1 MKNLIK
7 FILFL
12 MYTIGV
18 FFVEDYM
25 AFGLIALFNIFL
37 MVIAKINLK
46 NAFNNTIKILPFILF
61 TIVIN
66 LIFADLKFSI
76 LIGIRLI
83 LIRNLTYI
91 FSKTISYMEFAR
103 VIEKI
108 VYPLKLFGV
117 NPEEIGLIVI
127 IALSFIPI
135 IKSEF
140 DQIRNVLKVKAIK
153 PTTFNMLKNL
163 GLIFKPFLIS
173 VMQRI
178 NEIEMSL
185 KAKGYQE

>member
-18 FFVEDYM
+18 FFVEDYIS
-25 AFGLIALFNIFL
+25 FGLIALLNIFL
-37 MVIAKINLK
+37 MIIAKINLK
-46 NAFNNTIKILPFILF
+46 KAFKNTIKILPFILF
-61 TIVIN
+61 TIAIN

-83 LIRNLTYI
+83 LIRNLTYV

-103 VIEKI
+103 VIEKM
-108 VYPLKLFGV
+108 VYPLKLFGI

-135 IKSEF
+135 IKNEF
-140 DQIRNVLKVKAIK
+140 EQIRNVLKVKGIR
-153 PTTFNMLKNL
+153 PTTFNLLKNL

-173 VMQRI
+173 VMQRL

>member
-18 FFVEDYM
+18 FFVEDYIS
-25 AFGLIALFNIFL
+25 FGLIAVFNIIL
-37 MVIAKINLK
+37 MVISKINLRK
-46 NAFNNTIKILPFILF
+46 ALNNTIKLMPFILF
-61 TIVIN
+61 TIAIN
-66 LIFADLKFSI
+66 TIFADLKFSI

-103 VIEKI
+103 VIEKMM
-108 VYPLKLFGV
+108 YPLKLFGI

-140 DQIRNVLKVKAIK
+140 DQIRNVLKVKGIR
-153 PTTFNMLKNL
+153 PSTINMLKNL

-173 VMQRI
+173 VMQRL

>member
-12 MYTIGV
+12 IYSVGI
-18 FFVEDYM
+18 FFIENYIIL
-25 AFGLIALFNIFL
+25 ALIVMFNIVL
-37 MVIAKINLK
+37 MIITNTNLK
-46 NAFNNTIKILPFILF
+46 DALDNTIKLLPFILF
-61 TIVIN
+61 TIAIN
-66 LIFADLKFSI
+66 TIFSDLKFSI

-91 FSKTISYMEFAR
+91 FSKNISYMEFAGI
-103 VIEKI
+103 IEKM
-108 VYPLKLFGV
+108 VYPLKIFGI
-117 NPEEIGLIVI
+117 NPEETGLIVI

-135 IKSEF
+135 IKNEF
-140 DQIRNVLKVKAIK
+140 EQIRIVLKVKGIK
-153 PTTFNMLKNL
+153 PTTFNLLKNL
-163 GLIFKPFLIS
+163 VLIFKPFLIS
-173 VMQRI
+173 VMQRL

>member
-1 MKNLIK
+1 MRNLIK

-12 MYTIGV
+12 IYTVGV
-18 FFVEDYM
+18 FFIEDYIM
-25 AFGLIALFNIFL
+25 FLLIALFNILL
-37 MVIAKINLK
+37 MAIAKINLK
-46 NAFNNTIKILPFILF
+46 NAFNNTIKLLPFILF

-66 LIFADLKFSI
+66 TMFADLEFSI

-91 FSKTISYMEFAR
+91 FSKTISYMEFAG
-103 VIEKI
+103 VIEKMM
-108 VYPLKLFGV
+108 YPLKLFGI
-117 NPEEIGLIVI
+117 NPEETGLIVI

-140 DQIRNVLKVKAIK
+140 DQIRNVLKVKGIK

-173 VMQRI
+173 VMQRL

>member
-12 MYTIGV
+12 MYTVGV
-18 FFVEDYM
+18 FFVENYI

-37 MVIAKINLK
+37 MIVSKINLRK
-46 NAFNNTIKILPFILF
+46 ALNNTIKLIPFILF
-61 TIVIN
+61 TIAIN
-66 LIFADLKFSI
+66 MIFADLKFSI

-103 VIEKI
+103 VIEKMMH
-108 VYPLKLFGV
+108 PLKLFGI

-135 IKSEF
+135 IKNEF
-140 DQIRNVLKVKAIK
+140 DQIRNVLKVKGIK
-153 PTTFNMLKNL
+153 PTTLNLLKNL

-173 VMQRI
+173 VMQRL

>member
-18 FFVEDYM
+18 FFVEDYISV
-25 AFGLIALFNIFL
+25 GLIALFNIIF
-37 MVIAKINLK
+37 MIIAKISLK
-46 NAFNNTIKILPFILF
+46 NALNNTIKLLPFILF
-61 TIVIN
+61 TIAIN
-66 LIFADLKFSI
+66 TIFAGLKFSI

-91 FSKTISYMEFAR
+91 FSKTISYMEFAG
-103 VIEKI
+103 VIEKM
-108 VYPLKLFGV
+108 VYPLKLFGI

-135 IKSEF
+135 IKNEF
-140 DQIRNVLKVKAIK
+140 DQIRNVLKVKGIK

-173 VMQRI
+173 VMQRL

>member
-18 FFVEDYM
+18 FVVEDYIS
-25 AFGLIALFNIFL
+25 FGLIVLFNIVL
-37 MVIAKINLK
+37 MLTSKINLK
-46 NAFNNTIKILPFILF
+46 NAIQNIIKLLPFILF
-61 TIVIN
+61 TVAIN
-66 LIFADLKFSI
+66 VIFAELDFAI
-76 LIGIRLI
+76 IGIRLI

-91 FSKTISYMEFAR
+91 FSKTISYMEFAE
-103 VIEKI
+103 VTKKI
-108 VYPLKLFGV
+108 VYPLKIFGI

-135 IKSEF
+135 IKNEF
-140 DQIRNVLKVKAIK
+140 DQIRNVLKVKGIK
-153 PTTFNMLKNL
+153 PTTFNLLKNL
-163 GLIFKPFLIS
+163 GLVFKPFLIL
-173 VMQRI
+173 VMKRL
-178 NEIEMSL
+178 NEIEITI

>member
-18 FFVEDYM
+18 FFVEDYIS
-25 AFGLIALFNIFL
+25 FGLIALFNIIL
-37 MVIAKINLK
+37 MIIAKISLK
-46 NAFNNTIKILPFILF
+46 NAFNNTIKLMPFILF
-61 TIVIN
+61 TIAIN
-66 LIFADLKFSI
+66 TIFVDLRFSI

-103 VIEKI
+103 VIEKM
-108 VYPLKLFGV
+108 VYPLKLFGI

-135 IKSEF
+135 IKNEF
-140 DQIRNVLKVKAIK
+140 DQIRNVLKVKGIK
-153 PTTFNMLKNL
+153 PTTFNLLKNL

-173 VMQRI
+173 IMQRL

>member
-18 FFVEDYM
+18 FFVEDYIS
-25 AFGLIALFNIFL
+25 FGLIALFNIFL
-37 MVIAKINLK
+37 MIIAKINLK
-46 NAFNNTIKILPFILF
+46 KAFKNTIKILPFILF
-61 TIVIN
+61 TIAIN

-103 VIEKI
+103 VIEKM
-108 VYPLKLFGV
+108 VYPLKLFGI

-135 IKSEF
+135 IKNEF
-140 DQIRNVLKVKAIK
+140 EQIRNVLKVKGIR
-153 PTTFNMLKNL
+153 PNTFNLLKNL

-173 VMQRI
+173 VMQRL

>member
-18 FFVEDYM
+18 FFVEDYIS
-25 AFGLIALFNIFL
+25 FGLIVLFNIGL
-37 MVIAKINLK
+37 MIVAKISLK
-46 NAFNNTIKILPFILF
+46 KAFKNTIKILPFILF
-61 TIVIN
+61 TIAIN
-66 LIFADLKFSI
+66 TIFADFKFSI

-91 FSKTISYMEFAR
+91 FSKTISYMEFAE
-103 VIEKI
+103 VTKKI
-108 VYPLKLFGV
+108 VYPLKIFGI

-135 IKSEF
+135 IKNEF
-140 DQIRNVLKVKAIK
+140 DQIRNVLKVKGIR
-153 PTTFNMLKNL
+153 PNTFNLLKNL

>member
-1 MKNLIK
+1 MRNLIK

-12 MYTIGV
+12 IYSVGV
-18 FFVEDYM
+18 FFIEDYM
-25 AFGLIALFNIFL
+25 ILALIVMFNIVL
-37 MVIAKINLK
+37 TIISNINLK
-46 NAFNNTIKILPFILF
+46 DALNNTIKLLPFILF
-61 TIVIN
+61 TVAIN
-66 LIFADLKFSI
+66 TIFADLKFSI

-91 FSKTISYMEFAR
+91 FSKNISYMEFAR
-103 VIEKI
+103 VIEKM
-108 VYPLKLFGV
+108 VYPLKIFGI

-135 IKSEF
+135 IKNEF
-140 DQIRNVLKVKAIK
+140 EQIRNVLKVKGIE
-153 PTTFNMLKNL
+153 PTTFNLLKNL

-173 VMQRI
+173 VMQRL

>member
-12 MYTIGV
+12 IYTVGI
-18 FFVEDYM
+18 FFIDAYIE
-25 AFGLIALFNIFL
+25 FGLIVIFHIIL
-37 MVIAKINLK
+37 MIVAKINLK
-46 NAFNNTIKILPFILF
+46 NAIKNTVKLLPFILF
-61 TIVIN
+61 TIAIN
-66 LIFADLKFSI
+66 TIFADLKFSI

-91 FSKTISYMEFAR
+91 FSKTISYMEFAG
-103 VIEKI
+103 VIEKL
-108 VYPLKLFGV
+108 VYPLKIFGI

-135 IKSEF
+135 IKNEF
-140 DQIRNVLKVKAIK
+140 EQIRNVLKAKAIK
-153 PTTFNMLKNL
+153 PTTVNLLKNS

-173 VMQRI
+173 VMQRL

>member
-18 FFVEDYM
+18 FFVEEYIS
-25 AFGLIALFNIFL
+25 FGLIAVFNIFL
-37 MVIAKINLK
+37 MIIAKINLK
-46 NAFNNTIKILPFILF
+46 NAFNNTIKIIPFILF
-61 TIVIN
+61 TIAIN

-103 VIEKI
+103 VIEKM
-108 VYPLKLFGV
+108 VYPLKLFGI

-135 IKSEF
+135 IKNEF
-140 DQIRNVLKVKAIK
+140 EQIRNVLKVKGIK
-153 PTTFNMLKNL
+153 PTTLNLLKNL

-173 VMQRI
+173 VMQRL
-178 NEIEMSL
+178 NEIEISL

>member
-7 FILFL
+7 FIFFL
-12 MYTIGV
+12 IYSVGV
-18 FFVEDYM
+18 FFIEGYM
-25 AFGLIALFNIFL
+25 ILGLVSLFNISL
-37 MVIAKINLK
+37 MIIAKINLK
-46 NAFNNTIKILPFILF
+46 NAFNNTIKLLPFILF
-61 TIVIN
+61 TIAIN
-66 LIFADLKFSI
+66 IIFMDLKSSI

-103 VIEKI
+103 VIEKM
-108 VYPLKLFGV
+108 VYPLKLFGI
-117 NPEEIGLIVI
+117 NPEETGLIVI

-135 IKSEF
+135 IKNEF
-140 DQIRNVLKVKAIK
+140 DQIRNVLKVKGIK
-153 PTTFNMLKNL
+153 PTTLNMLKNL

-178 NEIEMSL
+178 NEIETSL
-185 KAKGYQE
+185 RAKGYQE